1 VILRST
7 LAALASVLAPAE
19 CRLCE
24 RPLLNASRIPVC
36 AECLGAFERIAEP
49 WCECCGRP
57 FYVVPTAEVAAT
69 ALTLCRLCRAKTF
82 AFEHARSFGVYDS
95 ALHRAILL
103 LKYEEILRLGNWFAG
118 RLHEVAM
125 REPDIF
131 HADVVVPVPLH
142 PARQRE
148 RGYNQAELIAR
159 PLAKKMRLKQGSYLL
174 VRTKPRP
181 ARMVLSRKE
190 HWESVKDA
198 YEARKGSQ
206 VNRLRVLLVDD
217 VMTTGATLDA
227 CARALLAAGAASVV
241 GLTVARVVLGLGPV
255 DARGA
260 VSGSGGGS
268 GTGGGR
274 AQKLR

>member
-1 VILRST
+1 LSEVWLYTGIVIWRAT
-7 LAALASVLAPAE
+7 LGALASVVAPAG

-24 RPLLNASRIPVC
+24 RPLLNASRIPICVS
-36 AECLGAFERIAEP
+36 CLEGFERIARP

-57 FYVVPTAEVAAT
+57 FFVAPTADVAVT
-69 ALTLCRLCRAKTF
+69 VLTQCRLCRAKTF

-95 ALHRAILL
+95 ALHQAIVL
-103 LKYEEILRLGNWFAG
+103 LKYEEILRLGNWFAE

-125 REPDIF
+125 REPEIF
-131 HADVVVPVPLH
+131 RADVVVPVPLH

-148 RGYNQAELIAR
+148 RGYNQAELIAK
-159 PLAKKMRLKQGSYLL
+159 PLARRMRIKQGSYLL

-190 HWESVKDA
+190 HWESVKGA

-206 VNRLRVLLVDD
+206 VSGLRVLLVDD

-227 CARALLAAGAASVV
+227 CARALLEAGAASVV
-241 GLTVARVVLGLGPV
+241 GLTVARVVLGGDVRGPRGG
-255 DARGA
+255 DAR
-260 VSGSGGGS
+260 
-268 GTGGGR
+268 T
-274 AQKLR
+274 K

>member
-1 VILRST
+1 MIWRST
-7 LAALASVLAPAE
+7 LAALASVVAPAG

-24 RPLLNASRIPVC
+24 RPLLNASRIPIC
-36 AECLGAFERIAEP
+36 PECLGAFARIAQP

-57 FYVVPTAEVAAT
+57 FYVVPTAELATT

-95 ALHRAILL
+95 ALHHAILL
-103 LKYEEILRLGNWFAG
+103 LKYEEILRLGDWFAE

-125 REPDIF
+125 REPQIF
-131 HADVVVPVPLH
+131 RADVVVPVPLH

-148 RGYNQAELIAR
+148 RGYNQAELIAK
-159 PLAKKMRLKQGSYLL
+159 PLAKKMRIKQGSYLL

-206 VNRLRVLLVDD
+206 VNGLRVLLVDD

-255 DARGA
+255 DARGPRRDDGVPA
-260 VSGSGGGS
+260 
-268 GTGGGR
+268 R
-274 AQKLR
+274 

>member
-1 VILRST
+1 
-7 LAALASVLAPAE
+7 
-19 CRLCE
+19 
-24 RPLLNASRIPVC
+24 
-36 AECLGAFERIAEP
+36 
-49 WCECCGRP
+49 
-57 FYVVPTAEVAAT
+57 
-69 ALTLCRLCRAKTF
+69 
-82 AFEHARSFGVYDS
+82 
-95 ALHRAILL
+95 
-103 LKYEEILRLGNWFAG
+103 
-118 RLHEVAM
+118 
-125 REPDIF
+125 
-131 HADVVVPVPLH
+131 
-142 PARQRE
+142 
-148 RGYNQAELIAR
+148 
-159 PLAKKMRLKQGSYLL
+159 
-174 VRTKPRP
+174 
-181 ARMVLSRKE
+181 MVLSRKE